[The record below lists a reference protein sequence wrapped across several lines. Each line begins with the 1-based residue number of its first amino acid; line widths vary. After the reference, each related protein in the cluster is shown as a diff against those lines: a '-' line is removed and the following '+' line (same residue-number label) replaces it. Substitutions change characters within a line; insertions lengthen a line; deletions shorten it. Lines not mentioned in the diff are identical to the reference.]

1 MITRHQKATASWNL
15 VREQLMG
22 GAEGNAKR
30 LKFKVNQRQL
40 QVLSVLGEGGYSRV
54 YQVLEKKRSCLFA
67 LKVVDLAK
75 ESSVGGGGSSQSET
89 SFMSEIDFLKKFQ
102 RYDKIIDL
110 VDYQMKDNNN
120 FRQQNEVF
128 LTALFCLSCSFL
140 YF

>member
-1 MITRHQKATASWNL
+1 
-15 VREQLMG
+15 MG
-22 GAEGNAKR
+22 GEEGNAKR

-75 ESSVGGGGSSQSET
+75 ESSVGGGGSSSQSET

-120 FRQQNEVF
+120 FRQQNEV
-128 LTALFCLSCSFL
+128 
-140 YF
+140 